1 MAVDAQAGDGTFQK
15 LRTRI
20 TKAGQTTDA
29 GPPVVITQRIVKVVE
44 TWNGGENK
52 LTEFFEAY
60 EIGDAHGTYTDCNL
74 QPYTPTIEKGKVL
87 VELSY
92 EVPEISIN
100 NTFGGT
106 TPPPPVG
113 TDTRRADANPTEVPL
128 EQHVS
133 WSYSW
138 VDPTDSNWKQ
148 GIEGFIKPQPTYSYT
163 YISAF
168 TWSQANLV
176 ENVGKRQAP
185 TGLAAADA
193 NKWLLMNR
201 SANEIDDTLTE
212 VTETWQFAEND
223 WDSDLYEAAT

>member
-20 TKAGQTTDA
+20 TKAGQS
-29 GPPVVITQRIVKVVE
+29 GVSPSITQRIVKVVE

-60 EIGDAHGTYTDCNL
+60 PIGQAHGTYTDCDL

-128 EQHVS
+128 EQSGS
-133 WSYSW
+133 WSNDW
-138 VDPTDSNWKQ
+138 VNPTSPNYKE

-168 TWSQANLV
+168 TWSQDNLT

-185 TGLAAADA
+185 TGLAGADA
-193 NKWLLMNR
+193 AKWLLMNR

-212 VTETWQFAEND
+212 ITETWQFAEND
-223 WDSDLYEAAT
+223 WDSDLYSDAT

>member
-15 LRTRI
+15 LRTSI
-20 TKAGQTTDA
+20 TKAGQSGVA
-29 GPPVVITQRIVKVVE
+29 PSITQRIVKVVE

-60 EIGDAHGTYTDCNL
+60 PIGQAHGTYTDCDL

-100 NTFGGT
+100 NSFGGT

-113 TDTRRADANPTEVPL
+113 TDARRADANPTEVPL
-128 EQHVS
+128 EQS
-133 WSYSW
+133 GNWSNSW
-138 VDPTDSNWKQ
+138 VNPTDPNWKE

-185 TGLAAADA
+185 TGLAGADA

-212 VTETWQFAEND
+212 ITETWQFAENG
-223 WDSDLYEAAT
+223 WDTDLYGAAT

>member
-15 LRTRI
+15 LRTSI
-20 TKAGQTTDA
+20 TKAGQSGVA
-29 GPPVVITQRIVKVVE
+29 PSITQRIVKVVE

-60 EIGDAHGTYTDCNL
+60 PIGQAHGTYTDCDL

-100 NTFGGT
+100 NSFGGT
-106 TPPPPVG
+106 T
-113 TDTRRADANPTEVPL
+113 VPL
-128 EQHVS
+128 EQS
-133 WSYSW
+133 GNWSNSW
-138 VDPTDSNWKQ
+138 VNPTDPNWKE

-185 TGLAAADA
+185 TGLAGADA

-212 VTETWQFAEND
+212 ITETWQFAENG
-223 WDSDLYEAAT
+223 WDTDLYGAAT

>member
-20 TKAGQTTDA
+20 TKAGQS
-29 GPPVVITQRIVKVVE
+29 GVSPSITQRIVKVVE

-60 EIGDAHGTYTDCNL
+60 PIGQAHGTYTDCDL

-92 EVPEISIN
+92 EVPEISISS
-100 NTFGGT
+100 TFNSGS
-106 TPPPPVG
+106 PPPPPSG
-113 TDTRRADANPTEVPL
+113 STTKSADANPTEIPL
-128 EQHVS
+128 EQSGS
-133 WSYSW
+133 WSADW
-138 VDPTDSNWKQ
+138 VNPTSPNYKA
-148 GIEGFIKPQPTYSYT
+148 GIQGFIKPQPTYSYT
-163 YISAF
+163 EVKEF
-168 TWSQANLV
+168 TWTQNNLT
-176 ENVGKRQAP
+176 ENVGTRQAP
-185 TGLAAADA
+185 TQLDGADA

-201 SANEIDDTLTE
+201 TARQIDGTLSE

-223 WDSDLYEAAT
+223 WDSDLYSDAT

>member
-20 TKAGQTTDA
+20 TKAGQSGTA
-29 GPPVVITQRIVKVVE
+29 PSITQRIVKVVE

-52 LTEFFEAY
+52 LTDFFEAY
-60 EIGDAHGTYTDCNL
+60 PIGQAHGTYTDCDL

-128 EQHVS
+128 EQS
-133 WSYSW
+133 GNWSNSW
-138 VDPTDSNWKQ
+138 VDPTDLNWKQ

-185 TGLAAADA
+185 TGLAGADA

-212 VTETWQFAEND
+212 ITETWQFAENG
-223 WDSDLYEAAT
+223 WDTDLYDAAT